1 MRNGGFRRRKEERW
15 GDGDARFAAF
25 NGGSKV
31 RSSPRPPWPNDS
43 TFSFSFFFFGRGGD
57 EGGRRRRGRY
67 LRANEIALLCGVLRG
82 ARVYREWGP
91 IRWDG
96 FEWWGVGTF
105 PGAWSERIGST
116 LTVEI

>member
-57 EGGRRRRGRY
+57 EGGRRGGICGRM
-67 LRANEIALLCGVLRG
+67 RSHCCVGSSMGPAFTESGVRL
-82 ARVYREWGP
+82 
-91 IRWDG
+91 DG
-96 FEWWGVGTF
+96 MVLSGGGLGRF
-105 PGAWSERIGST
+105 PGPGLSGSGRH
-116 LTVEI
+116 